1 MAPSMLSRNQGN
13 VRFKFAMSSMM
24 DNNALSDSLYSY
36 YATNEELVRSDSI
49 LQAVIGFLQGKLFS
63 DGIQFVRDNEL
74 LVPPDDVDTHVKNE
88 WIPFCYKSMRF
99 IFARGFL
106 IYTIYVNKKGIVVPD
121 VPAFELLKVEIQ
133 TDEKTGATV
142 IYADWITEKADRTPL
157 YIFNSQSPFGVTAFN
172 NVAPVDRVK
181 PFLLQYY
188 QLVENRTVS
197 SYYNSRPPL
206 IVQHP
211 QQRQLADSG
220 RGDLTNIDDELER
233 VHLDNV
239 NTLGLDNLFV
249 QRIRSLGNV
258 DKQTYQEMAQS
269 LYPKPWWL
277 KSAERQRDR
286 PESRMF
292 YIPHGLQFS
301 AAPSAISDPDF
312 LAMQG
317 SLLENIYN
325 SFGIP
330 ASAILNSSSKQLASG
345 VELHKTMLFNTLKT
359 WSGMYNIILTDI
371 YRIIYD
377 VKDAPVAVDGF
388 RPKGPEA
395 ERFEDKQIAKFGKH
409 NTFDDSTLF
418 NKSKSAQGMV
428 VVHLKSAFTTTP
440 EQAYALYHEGVLSW
454 RTYQRL
460 RLESVGLPPMLAD
473 TSVPPPMRLGAQTME
488 EAVKLREEI
497 ARDKKKDIEKT
508 SA

>member
-1 MAPSMLSRNQGN
+1 MNRHQGN
-13 VRFKFAMSSMM
+13 VRFKFSMANVM
-24 DNNALSDSLYSY
+24 DNNALSDSLYAY

-49 LQAVIGFLQGKLFS
+49 LQSVIGFLQGKLFS
-63 DGIQFVRDNEL
+63 DGIQFVRGKEL
-74 LVPPDDVDTHVKNE
+74 LVPPDDFDTHVKNE
-88 WIPFCYKSMRF
+88 WIPFLYKSIRF

-106 IYTIYVNKKGIVVPD
+106 IYTIYTNKKGIVVPD
-121 VPAFELLKVEIQ
+121 VPEFELLKVEIQ
-133 TDEKTGATV
+133 TDEKTGAAV
-142 IYADWITEKADRTPL
+142 IYADWVTDKAARTPL
-157 YIFNSQSPFGVTAFN
+157 YIFNSQSPFGVTAFT

-197 SYYNSRPPL
+197 SFYNSRPPL

-220 RGDLTNIDDELER
+220 KGDLQNIDDELER
-233 VHLDNV
+233 VHLNNV

-249 QRIRSLGNV
+249 QRIRNLGNV

-277 KSAERQRDR
+277 KSADRQKDR

-301 AAPSAISDPDF
+301 AAPAAVSDPDF

-317 SLLENIYN
+317 ALLENIYN
-325 SFGIP
+325 ALGIP

-359 WSGMYNIILTDI
+359 WAGIYNIILTDV
-371 YRIIYD
+371 YRIIHD
-377 VKDAPVAVDGF
+377 IKDAPIAVDGY
-388 RPKGPEA
+388 RPIDAEA
-395 ERFEDKQIAKFGKH
+395 KKFEEKQVIKFGKDSDI
-409 NTFDDSTLF
+409 DDESLF
-418 NKSKSAQGMV
+418 AASKKATMV

-440 EQAYALYHEGVLSW
+440 EQAYALYHEGAISW

-473 TSVPPPMRLGAQTME
+473 TSVPEPMRLGAQTMGD
-488 EAVKLREEI
+488 AIKLREEI
-497 ARDKKKDIEKT
+497 ARDKKKDTEKT
-508 SA
+508 AS